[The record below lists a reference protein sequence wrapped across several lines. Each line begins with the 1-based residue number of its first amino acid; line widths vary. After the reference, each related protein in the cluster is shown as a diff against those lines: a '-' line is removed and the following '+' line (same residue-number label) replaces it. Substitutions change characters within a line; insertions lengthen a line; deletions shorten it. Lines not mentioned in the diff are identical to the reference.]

1 LNLGNIET
9 LPYYTTKKT
18 KCLGCGSEDILVAFE
33 EKYHGFR
40 GTCQKCG
47 ANWPES

>member
-1 LNLGNIET
+1 ME
-9 LPYYTTKKT
+9 KT
-18 KCLGCGSEDILVAFE
+18 ECLGCGSQGAIIAFE
-33 EKYHGFR
+33 AKYRGFR